1 MARGRLGRAG
11 RAPRRPDR
19 SRSIARA
26 VGGVLVVMVAGAVI
40 ALTGEGR
47 IAAADARAQRAQAPA
62 AAAAPPSILHPPRAI
77 FAEALAT
84 ARAALRER
92 DAQERRALL
101 DDADRRATMAAA
113 ARPAWGEAWALA
125 AWVRGLRDGSDSA
138 AARDAL
144 SASYRA
150 TPFLRHAGAWRIGRA
165 FATFDLIDTQVRA
178 RAVREAVWLMRID
191 PELVAPVMASARGSS
206 AYRPVLL
213 EWRRDRAAP

>member
-1 MARGRLGRAG
+1 MARGRAG
-11 RAPRRPDR
+11 PARGATGRPDR
-19 SRSIARA
+19 ARVIARA
-26 VGGVLVVMVAGAVI
+26 VGGVLVTMGAGAAMVLV
-40 ALTGEGR
+40 AEARVDT
-47 IAAADARAQRAQAPA
+47 ADARAQRALSPA
-62 AAAAPPSILHPPRAI
+62 GAASGPSLLHPPRAI

-84 ARAALRER
+84 ARAAQRER
-92 DAQERRALL
+92 DAQERRDLL
-101 DDADRRATMAAA
+101 DDADRRATMAAS

-150 TPFLRHAGAWRIGRA
+150 TPFLRHAGAWRVGRA
-165 FATFDLIDTQVRA
+165 FATFDLLNAQVRA

-191 PELVAPVMASARGSS
+191 PDLVAPVMASARGSS